1 MVTGLYRTRDLLLG
15 PAVRVSDPG
24 VDAAPIVSRLVYE
37 ILGGQPAYHALPD
50 REGYLKDHHR
60 IARDP
65 LEIA

>member
-15 PAVRVSDPG
+15 PAVRVSGPG

-37 ILGGQPAYHALPD
+37 TLGGQPEYQALPD
-50 REGYLKDHHR
+50 RESYLKDHHPV
-60 IARDP
+60 APDP